1 MHPIIEFAIKNRI
14 NYSTYYLMFNSNM
27 TFEDVLMYCGNDVI
41 NKKDRSISLNP
52 NITAEI
58 VINNKNINWD
68 YSQLCRHLSFEDIKM
83 LNKRDI
89 DMYEVSKNPKI
100 TWEHIKNNLDWEW
113 EDSILCNPNIT
124 MKNIES
130 FEQYNHLQKFMH
142 IKHRFRL
149 IIKNP
154 NIDIKMLIKC
164 LEQPNLFLDSGP
176 TQNIC
181 FQQALL
187 LPPCNEDATAN

>member
-41 NKKDRSISLNP
+41 TKKDRSISLNP

-130 FEQYNHLQKFMH
+130 FE
-142 IKHRFRL
+142 
-149 IIKNP
+149 
-154 NIDIKMLIKC
+154 
-164 LEQPNLFLDSGP
+164 
-176 TQNIC
+176 
-181 FQQALL
+181 
-187 LPPCNEDATAN
+187 